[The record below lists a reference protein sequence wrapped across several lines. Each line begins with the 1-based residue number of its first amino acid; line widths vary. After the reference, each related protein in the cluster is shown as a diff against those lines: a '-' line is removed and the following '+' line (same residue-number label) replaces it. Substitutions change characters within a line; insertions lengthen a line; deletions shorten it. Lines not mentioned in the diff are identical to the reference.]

1 VNVAPT
7 AVFLA
12 SDEGGAYTGQVLVA
26 GGGTVQVIEPFSVA
40 EQIRITDRD
49 PEPADIGEL
58 LARVRG
64 AEAGPPAF
72 PTLLPEG

>member
-1 VNVAPT
+1 MPRW
-7 AVFLA
+7 
-12 SDEGGAYTGQVLVA
+12 GAGRSPA
-26 GGGTVQVIEPFSVA
+26 WAHGTVQVIEPFSVA
-40 EQIRITDRD
+40 EQIRIEDRD

-72 PTLLPEG
+72 PKLLPAD